1 MRDLLGR
8 SDDRASRHQRQRGF
22 VLILVLVIVGVVATA
37 ALVLLERSR
46 SAVGSTSAAVE
57 VAKAR
62 ALADAGIARLVQA
75 LRAEDDPLLERLLA
89 SPAPVPWRF
98 ADAEIRLSF
107 LRESGR
113 ADLNAGSLELIQ
125 ALLDG
130 MPVPPGLRQQALERI
145 EAARRQPAPLP
156 SMLVPSVLALLPPC
170 ARLTPV
176 ARLFEDR
183 FTVLTGSRGISAA
196 GLADEQ
202 LRRLPGLTST
212 DVETLRGRA
221 SSADDP
227 RLAHLQRFLADEE
240 PVYRLRAEAAT
251 PRVAHLVRE
260 AVILLSARAP
270 MIRILSQRDLAEP
283 AAIACS

>member
-1 MRDLLGR
+1 MRDLPGR
-8 SDDRASRHQRQRGF
+8 SGDRAGRHQRQRGF
-22 VLILVLVIVGVVATA
+22 VLILVLVIVSMVATA

-46 SAVGSTSAAVE
+46 SAVGSTSAAAE

-75 LRAEDDPLLERLLA
+75 LRAEDDPLLKRLLA

-107 LRESGR
+107 LRESGK

-125 ALLDG
+125 ALLES
-130 MPVPPGLRQQALERI
+130 VPPDLRLRALEEI

-156 SMLVPSVLALLPPC
+156 SVLALLPAC

-183 FTVLTGSRGISAA
+183 FTVLTGSRGVSAA

-212 DVETLRGRA
+212 DIETLRNRA
-221 SSADDP
+221 SPADDP

-251 PRVAHLVRE
+251 PRGAHLVRE

-270 MIRILSQRDLAEP
+270 MIRILLQRDLAEP
-283 AAIACS
+283 AAIACG

>member
-1 MRDLLGR
+1 MHDAPGPSCVEVDGGR
-8 SDDRASRHQRQRGF
+8 HGQRGF
-22 VLILVLVIVGVVATA
+22 VLILVLVIVGVIAAV

-46 SAVGSTSAAVE
+46 GGVGAAADLVE
-57 VAKAR
+57 VTKAR
-62 ALADAGIARLVQA
+62 GLADAGIARLVQA
-75 LRAEDDPLLERLLA
+75 LRVEDDPLLKTIIT

-98 ADAEIRLSF
+98 ANVEIRLSF

-125 ALLDG
+125 SLLDG
-130 MPVPPGLRQQALERI
+130 LPVAPDLRQRALQQV

-156 SMLVPSVLALLPPC
+156 SVLALLPPC
-170 ARLTPV
+170 QRLTPV

-202 LRRLPGLTST
+202 LHRISGLTSA
-212 DVETLRGRA
+212 DIEALRTRP
-221 SSADDP
+221 SSSIGDP
-227 RLAHLQRFLADEE
+227 QLAHLQRFLADEE

-251 PRVAHLVRE
+251 PRGAHIVRE
-260 AVILLSARAP
+260 AVILLSARTP
-270 MIRILSQRDLAEP
+270 TIRILSQRDVSEP
-283 AAIACS
+283 ALLSCN

>member
-1 MRDLLGR
+1 MNARRD
-8 SDDRASRHQRQRGF
+8 RQRGF
-22 VLILVLVIVGVVATA
+22 VLILVLVIVGAVATA

-46 SAVGSTSAAVE
+46 TGVGTAAAAGE
-57 VAKAR
+57 VARAR

-75 LRAEDDPLLERLLA
+75 LRTEDDPLLKRMLA

-98 ADAEIRLSF
+98 AGTEIRLSF

-113 ADLNAGSLELIQ
+113 ADLNAGSMELIQ
-125 ALLDG
+125 TLLDG
-130 MPVPPGLRQQALERI
+130 LPVSPDLRERALQRI
-145 EAARRQPAPLP
+145 EAARRQPAPL
-156 SMLVPSVLALLPPC
+156 PSVLALLPPC

-183 FTVLTGSRGISAA
+183 FTVLTGSRGLSAV
-196 GLADEQ
+196 GLAEQ
-202 LRRLPGLTST
+202 GLHRLPGVTGA
-212 DVETLRGRA
+212 DVEALRGGWTGA
-221 SSADDP
+221 ADP

-251 PRVAHLVRE
+251 PRGARVARE

-270 MIRILSQRDLAEP
+270 NIRILSQRDQGEP
-283 AAIACS
+283 AEIACGG

>member
-1 MRDLLGR
+1 MRDLPGR
-8 SDDRASRHQRQRGF
+8 SGDRAGHHQRQRGF

-46 SAVGSTSAAVE
+46 SAVGTTSAAVD
-57 VAKAR
+57 VARAR

-75 LRAEDDPLLERLLA
+75 LRAEDDPLLQRLLD

-107 LRESGR
+107 LRESGK

-130 MPVPPGLRQQALERI
+130 MPVSPALREQALQQI
-145 EAARRQPAPLP
+145 EAARQQPAPL
-156 SMLVPSVLALLPPC
+156 SSVLALLPPC

-202 LRRLPGLTST
+202 LRRLSELTSA
-212 DVETLRGRA
+212 DVETLRDRA
-221 SSADDP
+221 SLADDP

-240 PVYRLRAEAAT
+240 PVYRLRAEATT
-251 PRVAHLVRE
+251 PRGAHLVRE

-270 MIRILSQRDLAEP
+270 MIRVLSQRDLAEP
-283 AAIACS
+283 AAIACN

>member
-1 MRDLLGR
+1 MREFPDR
-8 SDDRASRHQRQRGF
+8 TRDRAGQRGF

-37 ALVLLERSR
+37 ALVLLERGR
-46 SAVGSTSAAVE
+46 SAVGSTGAAVE
-57 VAKAR
+57 VAQAR
-62 ALADAGIARLVQA
+62 TLADAGIARLVQA
-75 LRAEDDPLLERLLA
+75 LRAEDDVLLKRLLA

-107 LRESGR
+107 LRESGK

-125 ALLDG
+125 ALLDSL
-130 MPVPPGLRQQALERI
+130 PVPPDLRLRALERI
-145 EAARRQPAPLP
+145 ETARRQPAPL
-156 SMLVPSVLALLPPC
+156 PSVLALLPPC

-176 ARLFEDR
+176 ARLFVDR

-202 LRRLPGLTST
+202 LRRIPGLSGA
-212 DVETLRGRA
+212 DIETLRGRA
-221 SSADDP
+221 SPADDP

-240 PVYRLRAEAAT
+240 PVYRLRAEATT
-251 PRVAHLVRE
+251 PRGAHLVRE

-270 MIRILSQRDLAEP
+270 TIRVLSQRDLAEP
-283 AAIACS
+283 AEIACS